1 MVVLDNGFVG
11 INTGSAAF
19 NLDVNGTART
29 QGDITINGSVRAT
42 SFGYGNGQGNTKNFS
57 TQGVSNGVKINFL
70 DANFYTNTSGQV
82 TQVFIGNSGFNPTS
96 GTSTYIGLSIG
107 SSINQTGTANGITRG
122 LYINPTLTSAPD
134 WRAIETTTGSV
145 IFNGGNVGIGTST
158 PSTSLDVSGS
168 GRFTNGLTVTG
179 SIAST
184 VLTGSDTRVVVAD
197 TQGNLQSSD
206 QILIEAFLNAT
217 GSAAITLNNTAS
229 WDATGS
235 YIGTPVTDTY
245 QGQQYYNNSYYF
257 VAVDDNTWIRLLRG

>member
-1 MVVLDNGFVG
+1 MSV
-11 INTGSAAF
+11 SP
-19 NLDVNGTART
+19 
-29 QGDITINGSVRAT
+29 TINH
-42 SFGYGNGQGNTKNFS
+42 
-57 TQGVSNGVKINFL
+57 
-70 DANFYTNTSGQV
+70 
-82 TQVFIGNSGFNPTS
+82 
-96 GTSTYIGLSIG
+96 
-107 SSINQTGTANGITRG
+107 TGGANGITRG
-122 LYINPTLTSAPD
+122 LYIAPTLTSAFD
-134 WRAIETTTGSV
+134 FRAIETTTGSV
-145 IFNGGNVGIGTST
+145 IFGGNTRV
-158 PSTSLDVSGS
+158 
-168 GRFTNGLTVTG
+168 TVTG
-179 SIAST
+179 SLEVTGNIAST